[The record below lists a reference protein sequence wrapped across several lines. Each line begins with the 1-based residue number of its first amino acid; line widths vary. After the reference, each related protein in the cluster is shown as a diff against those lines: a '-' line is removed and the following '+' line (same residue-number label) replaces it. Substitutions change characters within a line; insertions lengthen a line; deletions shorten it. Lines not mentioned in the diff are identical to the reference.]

1 MDNQQKQTTTE
12 TVPQRTEN
20 VQRWVTS
27 PEGRDAI
34 AASLQRA
41 HTLAAQFREAER
53 VKPESLN
60 KPITR

>member
-1 MDNQQKQTTTE
+1 MDGKKKQTTAE
-12 TVPQRTEN
+12 PALQRTEN
-20 VQRWVTS
+20 VRRWVTS

-41 HTLAAQFREAER
+41 HALAAQFREASR
-53 VKPESLN
+53 IDPETLN